1 MVAPTFQNFEK
12 LSEPYLVS
20 GKMYIRVKNPKTG
33 TERQVRWYDD
43 KEYKKAFKPKDEGVN
58 EFGWT
63 PNLKVAL
70 GFEKGNITIFKT
82 PIDDE
87 DEWFKASAARYCVHW
102 GWYFPSTAVLPSD
115 LPEGL
120 EPISL
125 SWEQVSKDGTS
136 LLPKGELRA
145 FIDKLLYGESISKHQ
160 GSIGE
165 RIERTVI
172 LQKTHSFDG
181 AYGTTYVYTF
191 EDADKNVY
199 SWITAAKA
207 LANGS
212 TYILKGTVRDHNI
225 HKGVEQTVLTRC
237 RIQ

>member
-1 MVAPTFQNFEK
+1 MVAPSFQNFEK

-43 KEYKKAFKPKDEGVN
+43 KEYKKAFKPKDETNN
-58 EFGWT
+58 ELGWT

-70 GFEKGNITIFKT
+70 GFEKGNITIFKF
-82 PIDDE
+82 PIDEE

-102 GWYFPSTAVLPSD
+102 GWYFPSTAELPSD

-125 SWEQVSKDGTS
+125 SWEQVSKDGVS
-136 LLPKGELRA
+136 LLPTGELRA

-165 RIERTVI
+165 RLERTVI
-172 LQKTHSFDG
+172 LQKTHSFNG
-181 AYGTTYVYTF
+181 AYGTTYAYTF
-191 EDADKNVY
+191 EDTDKNVY
-199 SWITAAKA
+199 TWITAAKA

-212 TYILKGTVRDHNI
+212 TYVLKGTVKDHNI
-225 HKGVEQTVLTRC
+225 YKGVEQTVLTRC